1 MCTDYQTVIHESTLF
16 GVLLSS
22 NQNGKWDM
30 DKKDPPIVSSRRKR
44 LQSWID
50 IHYKG
55 VQAAFIEK
63 TGINQGELSA
73 LLKTKSFGE
82 KKARKIEVDCGMP
95 NMWLDDIYAIENQPT
110 TKAVDDGHDNFDI
123 GPSIRGKVPLI
134 SSVQA
139 GLWCEAVD
147 NYHVGDH
154 EELLDCPK
162 SCGKT
167 AYALRVRG
175 DSMTNPIPGGKTYPE
190 GTIIFVDPSQAI
202 TSGCRVIA
210 KLPYSNEATFKEYRE
225 EDGKRWL
232 KPLNPTYDKIEVTA
246 EIRLCG
252 VVIGKWEDD

>member
-1 MCTDYQTVIHESTLF
+1 MMNIYEIRRQNLIYLINTRAGGIAAKFAKRINKDASYIRRCTYEEGKSGKKNISDEVIIPILNTFNLPPGWMDTKQWLSGVASPESARIEWNSDYVENAPAKI
-16 GVLLSS
+16 
-22 NQNGKWDM
+22 
-30 DKKDPPIVSSRRKR
+30 
-44 LQSWID
+44 ID
-50 IHYKG
+50 
-55 VQAAFIEK
+55 
-63 TGINQGELSA
+63 
-73 LLKTKSFGE
+73 
-82 KKARKIEVDCGMP
+82 VD
-95 NMWLDDIYAIENQPT
+95 
-110 TKAVDDGHDNFDI
+110 HDNVDV

-139 GLWCEAVD
+139 GLWCEAID

-154 EELLDCPK
+154 EDLLDCPK
-162 SCGKT
+162 SCGKN
-167 AYALRVRG
+167 AYALRVKG

-190 GTIIFVDPSQAI
+190 GTIIFVDPSQSI